1 MTNLSRSIIKSPENI
16 ISSLISE
23 GLKFKNFS
31 LESSGEF
38 HIDDVD
44 WNYKDMLHATYVH
57 KLLDPAPIVVT
68 DFTIAQIFFQKFL
81 IFRFP
86 FSIYQYDSGP
96 NQLAYF
102 FTLFSFV
109 FVVNTKFFTEDQ
121 ITKVQTTYNIGSS
134 PILLAIFFP
143 LIKWSLSKNYRVLMS
158 EDMPMRLRRGEL
170 RKMGANFK
178 KPDGPYSF
186 LKTININEENCEFFE
201 DLFDAEISSSI
212 EVLRSTQDRL
222 PLEFL
227 TGRSDAWGLRG
238 VVEAGTLKIYPRLCT
253 HEGACLDRTDT
264 RGDVLYC
271 PWHNKRIQPIV
282 VEQYDQYLKLDF
294 EYKNRRY
301 KLSLAGTKLNLEV
314 Q

>member
-1 MTNLSRSIIKSPENI
+1 MTNLCRSIIKSPENI
-16 ISSLISE
+16 VSSLISE

-38 HIDDVD
+38 HVDDVD
-44 WNYKDMLHATYVH
+44 WNYKDMLHATYVL
-57 KLLDPAPIVVT
+57 KLLDPAPIVIT

-96 NQLAYF
+96 NQLSYF

-109 FVVNTKFFTEDQ
+109 FVVNTKFFTEGQ

-134 PILLAIFFP
+134 PFLLAIFFP
-143 LIKWSLSKNYRVLMS
+143 FIKWSLSKNYRVLMS

-178 KPDGPYSF
+178 KQDGPYSF
-186 LKTININEENCEFFE
+186 LKTININEENCEFSLN
-201 DLFDAEISSSI
+201 LFNPKITSSI
-212 EVLRSTQDRL
+212 EMVRSDQNGL

-238 VVEAGTLKIYPRLCT
+238 IVNAGVLKIYPRLCA

-264 RGDVLYC
+264 KGDVLYC

-282 VEQYDQYLKLDF
+282 IEQYNQHLKLDF
-294 EYKNRRY
+294 EHKNKRY
-301 KLSLAGTKLNLEV
+301 KLSLAGRILDLEV
-314 Q
+314 L